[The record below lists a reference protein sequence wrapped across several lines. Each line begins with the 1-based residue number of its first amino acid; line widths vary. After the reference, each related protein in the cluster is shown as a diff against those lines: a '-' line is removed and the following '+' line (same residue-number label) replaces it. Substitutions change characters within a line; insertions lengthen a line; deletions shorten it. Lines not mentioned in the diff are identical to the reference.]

1 MKIRRFIA
9 VFLSALILCG
19 VLTVPAAALEDPAI
33 RAKAALLVEAETGT
47 ILYDKNIHD
56 ELSIASTTKIMSAL
70 LVFEAIDRGEL
81 RLDQQVTATATALR
95 GLPEDGSTADIVEGE
110 TLTVEQLLYCMLVI
124 SANET
129 CNILGETLCG
139 SVDAFVARMN
149 QRAQELGCKNTHFA
163 NTTGLTQS
171 GHYSSAYDLYL
182 ITREAIKHED
192 FMTMVNTKSYEIPP
206 TNKTEEER
214 VLHSTNALI
223 SNWRLAGYLYSGAQG
238 IKTGSTDAAGQC
250 LVSSAV
256 RGSRTLISV
265 VLGAEKVEK
274 ENGSGYI
281 VESFTETARLFD
293 WGFDNFAPQQVL
305 DENELIQEVPVA
317 LSKQVS
323 TVAVHPAESA
333 DAMLPKDLDVSALTR
348 TVTLDNETLA
358 TDKKGCRRFGPC
370 GVGEKALYLNDLLI
384 DRHFYVGFGSVRRV
398 FKRVAM
404 SQGGFSGKGAF
415 GSIPY
420 LVVQYDDGQEKQ
432 CTFKREEDVDELL
445 AYLGQVHPEIPR
457 LSVGGEQRLAK
468 KAQQEASRYLKELT
482 PQAQSAREELERARK
497 FLSGYPELTA
507 QLAAAAKA
515 KRINEHTN
523 PAYRWVALAIVL
535 AGAAALVYG
544 IISWRGGSDFGVYFA
559 LFGFAAVFFFSGAHV
574 LPTAK
579 NNRRAVER
587 AWDEAQAA
595 MANVL
600 PEDFPLPARYAH
612 PIVLD
617 RMIRILREGRAQSKG
632 KALDVL
638 KADLRALTADVQV
651 EQEEHDE
658 VVVIKPLF
666 LVSDYQ

>member
-1 MKIRRFIA
+1 MSFAPVR
-9 VFLSALILCG
+9 LG
-19 VLTVPAAALEDPAI
+19 NTVL
-33 RAKAALLVEAETGT
+33 EAET
-47 ILYDKNIHD
+47 
-56 ELSIASTTKIMSAL
+56 AA
-70 LVFEAIDRGEL
+70 ADR
-81 RLDQQVTATATALR
+81 
-95 GLPEDGSTADIVEGE
+95 
-110 TLTVEQLLYCMLVI
+110 
-124 SANET
+124 
-129 CNILGETLCG
+129 
-139 SVDAFVARMN
+139 
-149 QRAQELGCKNTHFA
+149 
-163 NTTGLTQS
+163 
-171 GHYSSAYDLYL
+171 
-182 ITREAIKHED
+182 
-192 FMTMVNTKSYEIPP
+192 KS
-206 TNKTEEER
+206 
-214 VLHSTNALI
+214 
-223 SNWRLAGYLYSGAQG
+223 
-238 IKTGSTDAAGQC
+238 
-250 LVSSAV
+250 
-256 RGSRTLISV
+256 
-265 VLGAEKVEK
+265 
-274 ENGSGYI
+274 
-281 VESFTETARLFD
+281 
-293 WGFDNFAPQQVL
+293 
-305 DENELIQEVPVA
+305 
-317 LSKQVS
+317 
-323 TVAVHPAESA
+323 
-333 DAMLPKDLDVSALTR
+333 
-348 TVTLDNETLA
+348 
-358 TDKKGCRRFGPC
+358 CRRFGPC

-384 DRHFYVGFGSVRRV
+384 DRHFYVAFGSVRRV

-482 PQAQSAREELERARK
+482 PQAQSVREELERARK

-579 NNRRAVER
+579 YNRRAVER

-617 RMIRILREGRAQSKG
+617 RMIRILREGRAQSKEE
-632 KALDVL
+632 ALDVL
-638 KADLRALTADVQV
+638 KANLRALTADVQV

>member
-1 MKIRRFIA
+1 MSFAPVR
-9 VFLSALILCG
+9 LG
-19 VLTVPAAALEDPAI
+19 NTVL
-33 RAKAALLVEAETGT
+33 EAET
-47 ILYDKNIHD
+47 
-56 ELSIASTTKIMSAL
+56 AA
-70 LVFEAIDRGEL
+70 ADR
-81 RLDQQVTATATALR
+81 
-95 GLPEDGSTADIVEGE
+95 
-110 TLTVEQLLYCMLVI
+110 
-124 SANET
+124 
-129 CNILGETLCG
+129 
-139 SVDAFVARMN
+139 
-149 QRAQELGCKNTHFA
+149 
-163 NTTGLTQS
+163 
-171 GHYSSAYDLYL
+171 
-182 ITREAIKHED
+182 
-192 FMTMVNTKSYEIPP
+192 KS
-206 TNKTEEER
+206 
-214 VLHSTNALI
+214 
-223 SNWRLAGYLYSGAQG
+223 
-238 IKTGSTDAAGQC
+238 
-250 LVSSAV
+250 
-256 RGSRTLISV
+256 
-265 VLGAEKVEK
+265 
-274 ENGSGYI
+274 
-281 VESFTETARLFD
+281 
-293 WGFDNFAPQQVL
+293 
-305 DENELIQEVPVA
+305 
-317 LSKQVS
+317 
-323 TVAVHPAESA
+323 
-333 DAMLPKDLDVSALTR
+333 
-348 TVTLDNETLA
+348 
-358 TDKKGCRRFGPC
+358 CRRFGPC

-384 DRHFYVGFGSVRRV
+384 DRHFYVAFGSVRRV

-482 PQAQSAREELERARK
+482 PQAQSVREELERARK

-559 LFGFAAVFFFSGAHV
+559 LFGFAAVFFSGAHV

-617 RMIRILREGRAQSKG
+617 RMIRILREGRAQSKEE
-632 KALDVL
+632 ALDVL

>member
-1 MKIRRFIA
+1 MSFAPVR
-9 VFLSALILCG
+9 LG
-19 VLTVPAAALEDPAI
+19 NTVL
-33 RAKAALLVEAETGT
+33 EAET
-47 ILYDKNIHD
+47 
-56 ELSIASTTKIMSAL
+56 AA
-70 LVFEAIDRGEL
+70 ADR
-81 RLDQQVTATATALR
+81 
-95 GLPEDGSTADIVEGE
+95 
-110 TLTVEQLLYCMLVI
+110 
-124 SANET
+124 
-129 CNILGETLCG
+129 
-139 SVDAFVARMN
+139 
-149 QRAQELGCKNTHFA
+149 
-163 NTTGLTQS
+163 
-171 GHYSSAYDLYL
+171 
-182 ITREAIKHED
+182 
-192 FMTMVNTKSYEIPP
+192 KS
-206 TNKTEEER
+206 
-214 VLHSTNALI
+214 
-223 SNWRLAGYLYSGAQG
+223 
-238 IKTGSTDAAGQC
+238 
-250 LVSSAV
+250 
-256 RGSRTLISV
+256 
-265 VLGAEKVEK
+265 
-274 ENGSGYI
+274 
-281 VESFTETARLFD
+281 
-293 WGFDNFAPQQVL
+293 
-305 DENELIQEVPVA
+305 
-317 LSKQVS
+317 
-323 TVAVHPAESA
+323 
-333 DAMLPKDLDVSALTR
+333 
-348 TVTLDNETLA
+348 
-358 TDKKGCRRFGPC
+358 CRRFGPC

-535 AGAAALVYG
+535 AGAAAVYG

-617 RMIRILREGRAQSKG
+617 RMIRILREGRAQSKEE
-632 KALDVL
+632 ALDVL

>member
-1 MKIRRFIA
+1 MIFAPVR
-9 VFLSALILCG
+9 
-19 VLTVPAAALEDPAI
+19 
-33 RAKAALLVEAETGT
+33 
-47 ILYDKNIHD
+47 
-56 ELSIASTTKIMSAL
+56 
-70 LVFEAIDRGEL
+70 
-81 RLDQQVTATATALR
+81 
-95 GLPEDGSTADIVEGE
+95 
-110 TLTVEQLLYCMLVI
+110 
-124 SANET
+124 
-129 CNILGETLCG
+129 LGETSLN
-139 SVDAFVARMN
+139 AEAVA
-149 QRAQELGCKNTHFA
+149 A
-163 NTTGLTQS
+163 
-171 GHYSSAYDLYL
+171 
-182 ITREAIKHED
+182 
-192 FMTMVNTKSYEIPP
+192 
-206 TNKTEEER
+206 
-214 VLHSTNALI
+214 
-223 SNWRLAGYLYSGAQG
+223 
-238 IKTGSTDAAGQC
+238 
-250 LVSSAV
+250 
-256 RGSRTLISV
+256 
-265 VLGAEKVEK
+265 
-274 ENGSGYI
+274 
-281 VESFTETARLFD
+281 
-293 WGFDNFAPQQVL
+293 
-305 DENELIQEVPVA
+305 
-317 LSKQVS
+317 
-323 TVAVHPAESA
+323 
-333 DAMLPKDLDVSALTR
+333 
-348 TVTLDNETLA
+348 
-358 TDKKGCRRFGPC
+358 DKKSCKRFGPC
-370 GVGEKALYLNDLLI
+370 GVGKEALFLNSYFI
-384 DRHFYVGFGSVRRV
+384 DRRYYVAFSSVRRV

-457 LSVGGEQRLAK
+457 LSVGGEQRLEQKAK
-468 KAQQEASRYLKELT
+468 EEAARYLSELT
-482 PQAQSAREELERARK
+482 SDAQSAKEELEKAQK
-497 FLSGYPELTA
+497 FLSGYPELTG
-507 QLAAAAKA
+507 QLSKAARA
-515 KRINEHTN
+515 KRVNQHTN

-617 RMIRILREGRAQSKG
+617 RMIRILREGRAQSKEE
-632 KALDVL
+632 ALDVL

>member
-1 MKIRRFIA
+1 MSFAPVR
-9 VFLSALILCG
+9 LG
-19 VLTVPAAALEDPAI
+19 NTVL
-33 RAKAALLVEAETGT
+33 EAET
-47 ILYDKNIHD
+47 
-56 ELSIASTTKIMSAL
+56 AA
-70 LVFEAIDRGEL
+70 ADR
-81 RLDQQVTATATALR
+81 
-95 GLPEDGSTADIVEGE
+95 
-110 TLTVEQLLYCMLVI
+110 
-124 SANET
+124 
-129 CNILGETLCG
+129 
-139 SVDAFVARMN
+139 
-149 QRAQELGCKNTHFA
+149 
-163 NTTGLTQS
+163 
-171 GHYSSAYDLYL
+171 
-182 ITREAIKHED
+182 
-192 FMTMVNTKSYEIPP
+192 KS
-206 TNKTEEER
+206 
-214 VLHSTNALI
+214 
-223 SNWRLAGYLYSGAQG
+223 
-238 IKTGSTDAAGQC
+238 
-250 LVSSAV
+250 
-256 RGSRTLISV
+256 
-265 VLGAEKVEK
+265 
-274 ENGSGYI
+274 
-281 VESFTETARLFD
+281 
-293 WGFDNFAPQQVL
+293 
-305 DENELIQEVPVA
+305 
-317 LSKQVS
+317 
-323 TVAVHPAESA
+323 
-333 DAMLPKDLDVSALTR
+333 
-348 TVTLDNETLA
+348 
-358 TDKKGCRRFGPC
+358 CRRFGPC

-445 AYLGQVHPEIPR
+445 AYLGQVRPEIPR

-482 PQAQSAREELERARK
+482 PQAQSVREELERARK

-617 RMIRILREGRAQSKG
+617 RMIRILREGRAQSKEE
-632 KALDVL
+632 ALDVL

>member
-1 MKIRRFIA
+1 MSFAPVRLGNTVLEAETAAADRR
-9 VFLSALILCG
+9 
-19 VLTVPAAALEDPAI
+19 PAAASAPAVWEKRHYI
-33 RAKAALLVEAETGT
+33 
-47 ILYDKNIHD
+47 
-56 ELSIASTTKIMSAL
+56 ST
-70 LVFEAIDRGEL
+70 
-81 RLDQQVTATATALR
+81 
-95 GLPEDGSTADIVEGE
+95 
-110 TLTVEQLLYCMLVI
+110 
-124 SANET
+124 
-129 CNILGETLCG
+129 
-139 SVDAFVARMN
+139 
-149 QRAQELGCKNTHFA
+149 
-163 NTTGLTQS
+163 
-171 GHYSSAYDLYL
+171 
-182 ITREAIKHED
+182 
-192 FMTMVNTKSYEIPP
+192 
-206 TNKTEEER
+206 
-214 VLHSTNALI
+214 
-223 SNWRLAGYLYSGAQG
+223 
-238 IKTGSTDAAGQC
+238 
-250 LVSSAV
+250 
-256 RGSRTLISV
+256 
-265 VLGAEKVEK
+265 
-274 ENGSGYI
+274 
-281 VESFTETARLFD
+281 
-293 WGFDNFAPQQVL
+293 
-305 DENELIQEVPVA
+305 
-317 LSKQVS
+317 
-323 TVAVHPAESA
+323 
-333 DAMLPKDLDVSALTR
+333 
-348 TVTLDNETLA
+348 
-358 TDKKGCRRFGPC
+358 
-370 GVGEKALYLNDLLI
+370 DLLI

-617 RMIRILREGRAQSKG
+617 RMIRILREGRAQSKEE
-632 KALDVL
+632 ALDVL

>member
-1 MKIRRFIA
+1 MSFAPVR
-9 VFLSALILCG
+9 LG
-19 VLTVPAAALEDPAI
+19 NTVL
-33 RAKAALLVEAETGT
+33 EAET
-47 ILYDKNIHD
+47 
-56 ELSIASTTKIMSAL
+56 AA
-70 LVFEAIDRGEL
+70 ADR
-81 RLDQQVTATATALR
+81 
-95 GLPEDGSTADIVEGE
+95 
-110 TLTVEQLLYCMLVI
+110 
-124 SANET
+124 
-129 CNILGETLCG
+129 
-139 SVDAFVARMN
+139 
-149 QRAQELGCKNTHFA
+149 
-163 NTTGLTQS
+163 
-171 GHYSSAYDLYL
+171 
-182 ITREAIKHED
+182 
-192 FMTMVNTKSYEIPP
+192 KS
-206 TNKTEEER
+206 
-214 VLHSTNALI
+214 
-223 SNWRLAGYLYSGAQG
+223 
-238 IKTGSTDAAGQC
+238 
-250 LVSSAV
+250 
-256 RGSRTLISV
+256 
-265 VLGAEKVEK
+265 
-274 ENGSGYI
+274 
-281 VESFTETARLFD
+281 
-293 WGFDNFAPQQVL
+293 
-305 DENELIQEVPVA
+305 
-317 LSKQVS
+317 
-323 TVAVHPAESA
+323 
-333 DAMLPKDLDVSALTR
+333 
-348 TVTLDNETLA
+348 
-358 TDKKGCRRFGPC
+358 CRRFGPC

-384 DRHFYVGFGSVRRV
+384 DRYFYVGFGSVRRV

-482 PQAQSAREELERARK
+482 PQAQSVHEELERARK

-617 RMIRILREGRAQSKG
+617 RMIRILREGRAQSKEE
-632 KALDVL
+632 ALDVL

>member
-1 MKIRRFIA
+1 MSFAPVR
-9 VFLSALILCG
+9 LG
-19 VLTVPAAALEDPAI
+19 NTVL
-33 RAKAALLVEAETGT
+33 EAET
-47 ILYDKNIHD
+47 
-56 ELSIASTTKIMSAL
+56 AA
-70 LVFEAIDRGEL
+70 ADR
-81 RLDQQVTATATALR
+81 
-95 GLPEDGSTADIVEGE
+95 
-110 TLTVEQLLYCMLVI
+110 
-124 SANET
+124 
-129 CNILGETLCG
+129 
-139 SVDAFVARMN
+139 
-149 QRAQELGCKNTHFA
+149 
-163 NTTGLTQS
+163 
-171 GHYSSAYDLYL
+171 
-182 ITREAIKHED
+182 
-192 FMTMVNTKSYEIPP
+192 KS
-206 TNKTEEER
+206 
-214 VLHSTNALI
+214 
-223 SNWRLAGYLYSGAQG
+223 
-238 IKTGSTDAAGQC
+238 
-250 LVSSAV
+250 
-256 RGSRTLISV
+256 
-265 VLGAEKVEK
+265 
-274 ENGSGYI
+274 
-281 VESFTETARLFD
+281 
-293 WGFDNFAPQQVL
+293 
-305 DENELIQEVPVA
+305 
-317 LSKQVS
+317 
-323 TVAVHPAESA
+323 
-333 DAMLPKDLDVSALTR
+333 
-348 TVTLDNETLA
+348 
-358 TDKKGCRRFGPC
+358 CRRFGPC

-482 PQAQSAREELERARK
+482 PQAQSVREELERARK

-617 RMIRILREGRAQSKG
+617 RMIRILREGRAQSKEE
-632 KALDVL
+632 ALDVL

-658 VVVIKPLF
+658 VELSAFKILNFLF
-666 LVSDYQ
+666 ILCLQSFSLCV

>member
-1 MKIRRFIA
+1 MSFAPVR
-9 VFLSALILCG
+9 LG
-19 VLTVPAAALEDPAI
+19 NTVL
-33 RAKAALLVEAETGT
+33 EAET
-47 ILYDKNIHD
+47 
-56 ELSIASTTKIMSAL
+56 AA
-70 LVFEAIDRGEL
+70 ADR
-81 RLDQQVTATATALR
+81 
-95 GLPEDGSTADIVEGE
+95 
-110 TLTVEQLLYCMLVI
+110 
-124 SANET
+124 
-129 CNILGETLCG
+129 
-139 SVDAFVARMN
+139 
-149 QRAQELGCKNTHFA
+149 
-163 NTTGLTQS
+163 
-171 GHYSSAYDLYL
+171 
-182 ITREAIKHED
+182 
-192 FMTMVNTKSYEIPP
+192 KS
-206 TNKTEEER
+206 
-214 VLHSTNALI
+214 
-223 SNWRLAGYLYSGAQG
+223 
-238 IKTGSTDAAGQC
+238 
-250 LVSSAV
+250 
-256 RGSRTLISV
+256 
-265 VLGAEKVEK
+265 
-274 ENGSGYI
+274 
-281 VESFTETARLFD
+281 
-293 WGFDNFAPQQVL
+293 
-305 DENELIQEVPVA
+305 
-317 LSKQVS
+317 
-323 TVAVHPAESA
+323 
-333 DAMLPKDLDVSALTR
+333 
-348 TVTLDNETLA
+348 
-358 TDKKGCRRFGPC
+358 CRRFGPC

-445 AYLGQVHPEIPR
+445 AYLGQVRPEIPR

-482 PQAQSAREELERARK
+482 PQAQSVREELERARK

-617 RMIRILREGRAQSKG
+617 RMIRILREGRAQSKEE
-632 KALDVL
+632 ALDVL
-638 KADLRALTADVQV
+638 KADLKALTADVQV

>member
-1 MKIRRFIA
+1 MSFAPVR
-9 VFLSALILCG
+9 LG
-19 VLTVPAAALEDPAI
+19 NTVL
-33 RAKAALLVEAETGT
+33 EAET
-47 ILYDKNIHD
+47 
-56 ELSIASTTKIMSAL
+56 AA
-70 LVFEAIDRGEL
+70 ADR
-81 RLDQQVTATATALR
+81 
-95 GLPEDGSTADIVEGE
+95 
-110 TLTVEQLLYCMLVI
+110 
-124 SANET
+124 
-129 CNILGETLCG
+129 
-139 SVDAFVARMN
+139 
-149 QRAQELGCKNTHFA
+149 
-163 NTTGLTQS
+163 
-171 GHYSSAYDLYL
+171 
-182 ITREAIKHED
+182 
-192 FMTMVNTKSYEIPP
+192 KS
-206 TNKTEEER
+206 
-214 VLHSTNALI
+214 
-223 SNWRLAGYLYSGAQG
+223 
-238 IKTGSTDAAGQC
+238 
-250 LVSSAV
+250 
-256 RGSRTLISV
+256 
-265 VLGAEKVEK
+265 
-274 ENGSGYI
+274 
-281 VESFTETARLFD
+281 
-293 WGFDNFAPQQVL
+293 
-305 DENELIQEVPVA
+305 
-317 LSKQVS
+317 
-323 TVAVHPAESA
+323 
-333 DAMLPKDLDVSALTR
+333 
-348 TVTLDNETLA
+348 
-358 TDKKGCRRFGPC
+358 CRRFGPC

-600 PEDFPLPARYAH
+600 PEGFPHPARYAH

-617 RMIRILREGRAQSKG
+617 RMIRILREGRAQSKEE
-632 KALDVL
+632 ALDVL
-638 KADLRALTADVQV
+638 KADLKALTADVQV

>member
-1 MKIRRFIA
+1 M
-9 VFLSALILCG
+9 
-19 VLTVPAAALEDPAI
+19 
-33 RAKAALLVEAETGT
+33 
-47 ILYDKNIHD
+47 
-56 ELSIASTTKIMSAL
+56 
-70 LVFEAIDRGEL
+70 
-81 RLDQQVTATATALR
+81 
-95 GLPEDGSTADIVEGE
+95 
-110 TLTVEQLLYCMLVI
+110 
-124 SANET
+124 
-129 CNILGETLCG
+129 
-139 SVDAFVARMN
+139 
-149 QRAQELGCKNTHFA
+149 
-163 NTTGLTQS
+163 
-171 GHYSSAYDLYL
+171 
-182 ITREAIKHED
+182 
-192 FMTMVNTKSYEIPP
+192 
-206 TNKTEEER
+206 
-214 VLHSTNALI
+214 
-223 SNWRLAGYLYSGAQG
+223 
-238 IKTGSTDAAGQC
+238 
-250 LVSSAV
+250 
-256 RGSRTLISV
+256 
-265 VLGAEKVEK
+265 
-274 ENGSGYI
+274 
-281 VESFTETARLFD
+281 
-293 WGFDNFAPQQVL
+293 
-305 DENELIQEVPVA
+305 
-317 LSKQVS
+317 
-323 TVAVHPAESA
+323 
-333 DAMLPKDLDVSALTR
+333 
-348 TVTLDNETLA
+348 
-358 TDKKGCRRFGPC
+358 
-370 GVGEKALYLNDLLI
+370 
-384 DRHFYVGFGSVRRV
+384 
-398 FKRVAM
+398 
-404 SQGGFSGKGAF
+404 
-415 GSIPY
+415 
-420 LVVQYDDGQEKQ
+420 QYDDGQEKQ

-468 KAQQEASRYLKELT
+468 KAQQEASRYLEELT

-617 RMIRILREGRAQSKG
+617 RMIRILREGRAQSKEE
-632 KALDVL
+632 ALDVL
-638 KADLRALTADVQV
+638 KADLKALTADVQV

>member
-1 MKIRRFIA
+1 MSFAPVR
-9 VFLSALILCG
+9 LG
-19 VLTVPAAALEDPAI
+19 NTVL
-33 RAKAALLVEAETGT
+33 EAET
-47 ILYDKNIHD
+47 
-56 ELSIASTTKIMSAL
+56 AA
-70 LVFEAIDRGEL
+70 ADRN
-81 RLDQQVTATATALR
+81 
-95 GLPEDGSTADIVEGE
+95 S
-110 TLTVEQLLYCMLVI
+110 
-124 SANET
+124 
-129 CNILGETLCG
+129 
-139 SVDAFVARMN
+139 
-149 QRAQELGCKNTHFA
+149 
-163 NTTGLTQS
+163 
-171 GHYSSAYDLYL
+171 
-182 ITREAIKHED
+182 
-192 FMTMVNTKSYEIPP
+192 
-206 TNKTEEER
+206 
-214 VLHSTNALI
+214 
-223 SNWRLAGYLYSGAQG
+223 
-238 IKTGSTDAAGQC
+238 
-250 LVSSAV
+250 
-256 RGSRTLISV
+256 
-265 VLGAEKVEK
+265 
-274 ENGSGYI
+274 
-281 VESFTETARLFD
+281 
-293 WGFDNFAPQQVL
+293 
-305 DENELIQEVPVA
+305 
-317 LSKQVS
+317 
-323 TVAVHPAESA
+323 
-333 DAMLPKDLDVSALTR
+333 
-348 TVTLDNETLA
+348 
-358 TDKKGCRRFGPC
+358 CRRFGPC

-420 LVVQYDDGQEKQ
+420 LVVQYDDG
-432 CTFKREEDVDELL
+432 
-445 AYLGQVHPEIPR
+445 H
-457 LSVGGEQRLAK
+457 EQRLAK

-595 MANVL
+595 VANVL

-617 RMIRILREGRAQSKG
+617 RMIRILREGRAQSKEE
-632 KALDVL
+632 ALDVL

>member
-1 MKIRRFIA
+1 MIFAPVR
-9 VFLSALILCG
+9 
-19 VLTVPAAALEDPAI
+19 
-33 RAKAALLVEAETGT
+33 
-47 ILYDKNIHD
+47 
-56 ELSIASTTKIMSAL
+56 
-70 LVFEAIDRGEL
+70 
-81 RLDQQVTATATALR
+81 
-95 GLPEDGSTADIVEGE
+95 
-110 TLTVEQLLYCMLVI
+110 
-124 SANET
+124 
-129 CNILGETLCG
+129 LGETSLN
-139 SVDAFVARMN
+139 AEAVA
-149 QRAQELGCKNTHFA
+149 A
-163 NTTGLTQS
+163 
-171 GHYSSAYDLYL
+171 
-182 ITREAIKHED
+182 
-192 FMTMVNTKSYEIPP
+192 
-206 TNKTEEER
+206 
-214 VLHSTNALI
+214 
-223 SNWRLAGYLYSGAQG
+223 
-238 IKTGSTDAAGQC
+238 
-250 LVSSAV
+250 
-256 RGSRTLISV
+256 
-265 VLGAEKVEK
+265 
-274 ENGSGYI
+274 
-281 VESFTETARLFD
+281 
-293 WGFDNFAPQQVL
+293 
-305 DENELIQEVPVA
+305 
-317 LSKQVS
+317 
-323 TVAVHPAESA
+323 
-333 DAMLPKDLDVSALTR
+333 
-348 TVTLDNETLA
+348 
-358 TDKKGCRRFGPC
+358 DKKSCKRFGPC
-370 GVGEKALYLNDLLI
+370 GVGKEALFLNSYFI
-384 DRHFYVGFGSVRRV
+384 DRRYYVAFSSVRRV

-617 RMIRILREGRAQSKG
+617 RIIRILREGRAQSKEE
-632 KALDVL
+632 ALDVL
-638 KADLRALTADVQV
+638 KTDLRALTADVQV

>member
-1 MKIRRFIA
+1 MSFAPVR
-9 VFLSALILCG
+9 LGNTGL
-19 VLTVPAAALEDPAI
+19 
-33 RAKAALLVEAETGT
+33 EAET
-47 ILYDKNIHD
+47 
-56 ELSIASTTKIMSAL
+56 AA
-70 LVFEAIDRGEL
+70 ADR
-81 RLDQQVTATATALR
+81 
-95 GLPEDGSTADIVEGE
+95 
-110 TLTVEQLLYCMLVI
+110 
-124 SANET
+124 
-129 CNILGETLCG
+129 
-139 SVDAFVARMN
+139 
-149 QRAQELGCKNTHFA
+149 
-163 NTTGLTQS
+163 
-171 GHYSSAYDLYL
+171 
-182 ITREAIKHED
+182 
-192 FMTMVNTKSYEIPP
+192 KS
-206 TNKTEEER
+206 
-214 VLHSTNALI
+214 
-223 SNWRLAGYLYSGAQG
+223 
-238 IKTGSTDAAGQC
+238 
-250 LVSSAV
+250 
-256 RGSRTLISV
+256 
-265 VLGAEKVEK
+265 
-274 ENGSGYI
+274 
-281 VESFTETARLFD
+281 
-293 WGFDNFAPQQVL
+293 
-305 DENELIQEVPVA
+305 
-317 LSKQVS
+317 
-323 TVAVHPAESA
+323 
-333 DAMLPKDLDVSALTR
+333 
-348 TVTLDNETLA
+348 
-358 TDKKGCRRFGPC
+358 CRRFGPC

-468 KAQQEASRYLKELT
+468 KAQQEASRYLEELT

-617 RMIRILREGRAQSKG
+617 RMIRILREGRAQSKEE
-632 KALDVL
+632 ALDVL
-638 KADLRALTADVQV
+638 KADLKALTADVQV

>member
-1 MKIRRFIA
+1 MIFAPVR
-9 VFLSALILCG
+9 
-19 VLTVPAAALEDPAI
+19 
-33 RAKAALLVEAETGT
+33 
-47 ILYDKNIHD
+47 
-56 ELSIASTTKIMSAL
+56 
-70 LVFEAIDRGEL
+70 
-81 RLDQQVTATATALR
+81 
-95 GLPEDGSTADIVEGE
+95 
-110 TLTVEQLLYCMLVI
+110 
-124 SANET
+124 
-129 CNILGETLCG
+129 LGETSLN
-139 SVDAFVARMN
+139 AEAVA
-149 QRAQELGCKNTHFA
+149 A
-163 NTTGLTQS
+163 
-171 GHYSSAYDLYL
+171 
-182 ITREAIKHED
+182 
-192 FMTMVNTKSYEIPP
+192 
-206 TNKTEEER
+206 
-214 VLHSTNALI
+214 
-223 SNWRLAGYLYSGAQG
+223 
-238 IKTGSTDAAGQC
+238 
-250 LVSSAV
+250 
-256 RGSRTLISV
+256 
-265 VLGAEKVEK
+265 
-274 ENGSGYI
+274 
-281 VESFTETARLFD
+281 
-293 WGFDNFAPQQVL
+293 
-305 DENELIQEVPVA
+305 
-317 LSKQVS
+317 
-323 TVAVHPAESA
+323 
-333 DAMLPKDLDVSALTR
+333 
-348 TVTLDNETLA
+348 
-358 TDKKGCRRFGPC
+358 DKKSCKRFGPC
-370 GVGEKALYLNDLLI
+370 GVGKEALFLNSYFI
-384 DRHFYVGFGSVRRV
+384 DRRYYVAFSSVRRV

-482 PQAQSAREELERARK
+482 PQAQSVREELERARK

-535 AGAAALVYG
+535 AGAAALMYG

-617 RMIRILREGRAQSKG
+617 RMIRILREGRAQSKEE
-632 KALDVL
+632 ALDVL